1 MRPPRPQENAT
12 VASLLGRVVLMPT
25 VALCLLA
32 GISGGLLRAGV
43 ALPDSLSGAWLDQ
56 AVAAHAFLMICAF
69 MGTVIGIERAVA
81 VKTRAAFLAPVCSA
95 LAGLVTLAGL
105 PRVGAGLAVTASI
118 VFVAVNVLVV
128 ARQRAP
134 HTLLLLVGAL
144 AWLFGNVGFAF
155 ASSPHAVVPWWF
167 AFLVLTIAAERL
179 EMTRLMR
186 RRPAA
191 SRALHVVLGA
201 LLGGCALFPAF
212 PVWGGLLYGASL
224 TALAA
229 WLLCFDIARRTIHAA
244 GLSRYMAVCLLLGY
258 LWLAIAGVAWCA
270 TSLGLPLMD
279 AAIHALALGFVFS
292 MMLAHAPVIL
302 PAVARVK
309 LLFGWMFY
317 LPLGL
322 LHVSLAVRLLLR
334 HTAFSSLPLG
344 ASGNAAA
351 ILLFVGAIVASA
363 VAWRLKHSTHSR
375 PHRDALTPDS

>member
-1 MRPPRPQENAT
+1 
-12 VASLLGRVVLMPT
+12 
-25 VALCLLA
+25 
-32 GISGGLLRAGV
+32 
-43 ALPDSLSGAWLDQ
+43 
-56 AVAAHAFLMICAF
+56 
-69 MGTVIGIERAVA
+69 
-81 VKTRAAFLAPVCSA
+81 
-95 LAGLVTLAGL
+95 
-105 PRVGAGLAVTASI
+105 
-118 VFVAVNVLVV
+118 
-128 ARQRAP
+128 
-134 HTLLLLVGAL
+134 
-144 AWLFGNVGFAF
+144 
-155 ASSPHAVVPWWF
+155 
-167 AFLVLTIAAERL
+167 
-179 EMTRLMR
+179 
-186 RRPAA
+186 
-191 SRALHVVLGA
+191 VVLGA

-363 VAWRLKHSTHSR
+363 VAWRLKHST
-375 PHRDALTPDS
+375 DS